1 MAQMTVRNIDDGCMK
16 RLKERAR
23 LNKRSLEAEVRDIL
37 EKVAQPG
44 REEFFDWTR
53 EFRNRLRHRYTGD
66 PTAEIRMDRDSH

>member
-37 EKVAQPG
+37 EKAARPG
-44 REEFFDWTR
+44 REEFFEWSR

-66 PTAEIRMDRDSH
+66 STAEIRQDRDSH

>member
-44 REEFFDWTR
+44 QEEFFDWTR

-66 PTAEIRMDRDSH
+66 STAEIRMDRDSH